1 MKFNFKNID
10 KKWKEYALAGSV
22 CVVLFVLLTNL
33 GKVASAIASFLS
45 IFSSVFIGLII
56 AYIINPL
63 TVWFDSKVF
72 KNIKKRKSS
81 WILSVILSIV
91 LVLVFLAFM
100 LYLLIPQTVS
110 SASSLFDNM
119 GDYITSLEDAAHSIN
134 GSFGSIAVSIADKIA
149 GRSDLISQLYSL
161 ISDNM
166 GNVIE
171 KTTTFGS
178 KAVNMLIGAV
188 LAVYFLFA
196 KESILKTFGNLF
208 RLLLSPASFMRS
220 KIFVEKFNSIF
231 STYIVCELLDSLII
245 GVINFIAMLIM
256 GMPDVALISVV
267 VAITNLIP
275 TFGPLIGAV
284 FGTFILLL
292 LKPSAVIP
300 FLILTAVLQTFDA
313 YFIKP
318 KLFGNA
324 LSVPGALIL
333 VAIIVFGK
341 LMGVIGMLISI
352 PCAAIIVFLYDE
364 ILIPS
369 LELKRDLKQFKNKS
383 STDKT

>member
-1 MKFNFKNID
+1 
-10 KKWKEYALAGSV
+10 
-22 CVVLFVLLTNL
+22 
-33 GKVASAIASFLS
+33 
-45 IFSSVFIGLII
+45 
-56 AYIINPL
+56 
-63 TVWFDSKVF
+63 
-72 KNIKKRKSS
+72 
-81 WILSVILSIV
+81 
-91 LVLVFLAFM
+91 
-100 LYLLIPQTVS
+100 
-110 SASSLFDNM
+110 
-119 GDYITSLEDAAHSIN
+119 
-134 GSFGSIAVSIADKIA
+134 
-149 GRSDLISQLYSL
+149 
-161 ISDNM
+161 
-166 GNVIE
+166 
-171 KTTTFGS
+171 
-178 KAVNMLIGAV
+178 
-188 LAVYFLFA
+188 
-196 KESILKTFGNLF
+196 
-208 RLLLSPASFMRS
+208 
-220 KIFVEKFNSIF
+220 
-231 STYIVCELLDSLII
+231 
-245 GVINFIAMLIM
+245 MLIM

-364 ILIPS
+364 ILIPK
-369 LELKRDLKQFKNKS
+369 LELNRDLKQFKNKS